1 MSTSTTSH
9 ISSTRQPLPPPHRPS
24 HTPPA
29 GPAWS
34 GSQPQRHQ
42 PARPAARAALTP
54 RTARDW
60 AGRLFLG
67 CHSDTGYAHQS
78 RGLFSQLIID
88 ESFEAEQHGPPSP
101 EPPAHCFPEHCRRM
115 AEHWVHILPPGAQA
129 SFAIDPSL
137 SMNGFKSAKIS
148 VERGSAAIA
157 NRGQSGAGLYIEA
170 QREYEGY
177 FFAATEAGATVRASL
192 YDRDSNASLGSS
204 APIHIAAA
212 AATADAAGE
221 KWTQYHFTLTT
232 TGAAACTEAS
242 PPPLPLP
249 IPTGA
254 GHTGV
259 RALSSLLH
267 AHTRS
272 CTVRSSDAAASSA
285 SK

>member
-1 MSTSTTSH
+1 M
-9 ISSTRQPLPPPHRPS
+9 
-24 HTPPA
+24 
-29 GPAWS
+29 
-34 GSQPQRHQ
+34 
-42 PARPAARAALTP
+42 
-54 RTARDW
+54 
-60 AGRLFLG
+60 
-67 CHSDTGYAHQS
+67 
-78 RGLFSQLIID
+78 
-88 ESFEAEQHGPPSP
+88 
-101 EPPAHCFPEHCRRM
+101 
-115 AEHWVHILPPGAQA
+115 HILPPGAQA

-212 AATADAAGE
+212 ATATADGAGE

-242 PPPLPLP
+242 PPPPP

-259 RALSSLLH
+259 RALSSPSLLH

-272 CTVRSSDAAASSA
+272 CTARSSDAAASSA
-285 SK
+285 WKWWERAP